1 MYKKI
6 TEAKLT
12 KTNTL
17 FEKYEYIY
25 IYIYV
30 LYISYEQENIG

>member
-25 IYIYV
+25 IYII
-30 LYISYEQENIG
+30 YISYEQENIG

>member
-25 IYIYV
+25 I